1 MATITAKPS
10 FSSLFIQGTTPRNS
24 DIKWTAPTLPNGAII
39 NSCVLSG
46 TLNINMWRGSC
57 TVTINGTTRTAGDFS
72 IDLGTSNTTTSV
84 AVTAT
89 GNSGSTNAWGSVSIS
104 NLSYTVTYEEP
115 INISSISLDSTASV
129 EVGDTITLQ
138 AILNPSD
145 ANNYTL
151 VWQKDNTNVTI
162 LGSGTSCTVTGDKE
176 GTSVVT
182 ISDDVSGQSASCTVT
197 VTSPDSTVTFKD
209 HDGSV
214 IYSYTAPATS
224 MFTVPNDPV
233 RDGYIFSYWS
243 HAELGE
249 FTKSQL
255 EETNPKLLGAN
266 GDVEFTAVYSAKT
279 YTVRFL
285 DWNNDV
291 LDTQTINHGSNAI
304 PPNDP
309 IRDGY
314 RFTGWSGT
322 YTNITADT
330 DIIAQYIKTYNIVA
344 SAGTGG
350 TISPSGT
357 ITVDEGVSQSYTIS
371 VNTRYR
377 IKDVLVDGASQ
388 GAIVSYTF
396 SNVSADHTI
405 SVNFEA
411 VPTYTITTNVGE
423 GGSISPSGNI
433 ILTEGDSQTFTFIP
447 DSGYGIKDVLVDD
460 ISQGEITS
468 YTFTDVTAN
477 HTLSVIFKEIPRV
490 IAAIKKNVFY
500 AINIFEGYNNFSIG
514 ADGVYLN
521 AIHEDLNENENIYLD
536 SNSILHVYKFIE
548 GNL

>member
-10 FSSLFIQGTTPRNS
+10 FDQLTINKTNQKTGSIT
-24 DIKWTAPTLPNGAII
+24 WTAPTIPSGAVIS
-39 NSCVLSG
+39 SCVLSG
-46 TLNINMWRGSC
+46 TLVIYMSSGSG
-57 TVTINGTTRTAGDFS
+57 TVTINGTARTAGAFS

-84 AVTAT
+84 VVTAKGDDKRAKGT
-89 GNSGSTNAWGSVSIS
+89 VSIN
-104 NLSYTVTYEEP
+104 NLSYTVTYE
-115 INISSISLDSTASV
+115 I
-129 EVGDTITLQ
+129 
-138 AILNPSD
+138 
-145 ANNYTL
+145 
-151 VWQKDNTNVTI
+151 
-162 LGSGTSCTVTGDKE
+162 
-176 GTSVVT
+176 
-182 ISDDVSGQSASCTVT
+182 
-197 VTSPDSTVTFKD
+197 
-209 HDGSV
+209 
-214 IYSYTAPATS
+214 
-224 MFTVPNDPV
+224 PN
-233 RDGYIFSYWS
+233 
-243 HAELGE
+243 
-249 FTKSQL
+249 
-255 EETNPKLLGAN
+255 
-266 GDVEFTAVYSAKT
+266 

-285 DWNNDV
+285 DWNNNV

-304 PPNDP
+304 PPNNP

-322 YTNITADT
+322 YTNITANT

-371 VNTRYR
+371 VNTEYR
-377 IKDVLVDGASQ
+377 IKDVLVDGVSQ

-521 AIHEDLNENENIYLD
+521 TIHEDLNENENIYLD
-536 SNSILHVYKFIE
+536 SNGILHVYKFIK

>member
-1 MATITAKPS
+1 MATITLRPTSGTGARWANVANVYDGDQSTSGTVSVSRFDYSSMTLVLNFDTSVIPS
-10 FSSLFIQGTTPRNS
+10 
-24 DIKWTAPTLPNGAII
+24 GATI
-39 NSCVLSG
+39 NSA
-46 TLNINMWRGSC
+46 TLTIRSQGGKTSITAYVDINQDSANRVISQKQ
-57 TVTINGTTRTAGDFS
+57 
-72 IDLGTSNTTTSV
+72 TTS
-84 AVTAT
+84 
-89 GNSGSTNAWGSVSIS
+89 
-104 NLSYTVTYEEP
+104 
-115 INISSISLDSTASV
+115 AS
-129 EVGDTITLQ
+129 
-138 AILNPSD
+138 
-145 ANNYTL
+145 NYTA
-151 VWQKDNTNVTI
+151 DVTDYMSD
-162 LGSGTSCTVTGDKE
+162 L
-176 GTSVVT
+176 TSVKVT
-182 ISDDVSGQSASCTVT
+182 PYNSNWSGNTFVLYELWIDVDYTEATT
-197 VTSPDSTVTFKD
+197 AVTFKD
-209 HDGSV
+209 YDGRIIS
-214 IYSYTAPATS
+214 SYTAPATS
-224 MFTVPNDPV
+224 TFTVPNDPV
-233 RDGYIFSYWS
+233 RDGYIFSHWS

-255 EETNPKLLGAN
+255 EKTNPELLGAN
-266 GDVEFTAVYSAKT
+266 GDVEFTAVYSVKT

-291 LDTQTINHGSNAI
+291 LNTQTINHGSDAI

-322 YTNITADT
+322 YTNITANT
-330 DIIAQYIKTYNIVA
+330 DIIAQYIETYNIVA

-357 ITVDEGVSQSYTIS
+357 TTVDKGVSQSYIIS
-371 VNTRYR
+371 VNTEYR
-377 IKDVLVDGASQ
+377 IKDVLVDGVSQ

-447 DSGYGIKDVLVDD
+447 NSGYGIKDVLVDD

-490 IAAIKKNVFY
+490 VAAIKKNVFY

-536 SNSILHVYKFIE
+536 SNGILHVYKFIK

>member
-1 MATITAKPS
+1 MATITAEPS
-10 FSSLFIQGTTPRNS
+10 FSPLNISGTTETRGY
-24 DIKWTAPTLPNGAII
+24 ITWTAPKIPSGAVIS
-39 NSCVLSG
+39 SCILSG
-46 TLNINMWRGSC
+46 ELVIDIKKGG
-57 TVTINGTTRTAGDFS
+57 TVTINDNTGTAGAFS
-72 IDLGTSNTTTSV
+72 INLGTSNTTTSV
-84 AVTAT
+84 AVTAKGNKTNST
-89 GNSGSTNAWGSVSIS
+89 GTVSIN
-104 NLSYTVTYEEP
+104 NLSYTVTYE
-115 INISSISLDSTASV
+115 I
-129 EVGDTITLQ
+129 
-138 AILNPSD
+138 
-145 ANNYTL
+145 
-151 VWQKDNTNVTI
+151 
-162 LGSGTSCTVTGDKE
+162 
-176 GTSVVT
+176 
-182 ISDDVSGQSASCTVT
+182 
-197 VTSPDSTVTFKD
+197 
-209 HDGSV
+209 
-214 IYSYTAPATS
+214 
-224 MFTVPNDPV
+224 PN
-233 RDGYIFSYWS
+233 
-243 HAELGE
+243 
-249 FTKSQL
+249 
-255 EETNPKLLGAN
+255 
-266 GDVEFTAVYSAKT
+266 

-291 LDTQTINHGSNAI
+291 LNTQTINHGSDAI

-371 VNTRYR
+371 VNTEYR
-377 IKDVLVDGASQ
+377 IKDVLVDGVSQ

-521 AIHEDLNENENIYLD
+521 TIHEDLNENENIYLD
-536 SNSILHVYKFIE
+536 SNGILHVYKFIK

>member
-1 MATITAKPS
+1 MATITAEPS
-10 FSSLFIQGTTPRNS
+10 FGQLTINRTNQKTGSIT
-24 DIKWTAPTLPNGAII
+24 WTAPTIPSGAVIS
-39 NSCVLSG
+39 SCVLSG
-46 TLNINMWRGSC
+46 TLVIYMSSGSG
-57 TVTINGTTRTAGDFS
+57 TVTINGTARTAGAFS

-84 AVTAT
+84 VVTAKGDNRSAKGT
-89 GNSGSTNAWGSVSIS
+89 VSIN
-104 NLSYTVTYEEP
+104 NLSYTVTYE
-115 INISSISLDSTASV
+115 I
-129 EVGDTITLQ
+129 
-138 AILNPSD
+138 
-145 ANNYTL
+145 
-151 VWQKDNTNVTI
+151 
-162 LGSGTSCTVTGDKE
+162 
-176 GTSVVT
+176 
-182 ISDDVSGQSASCTVT
+182 
-197 VTSPDSTVTFKD
+197 
-209 HDGSV
+209 
-214 IYSYTAPATS
+214 
-224 MFTVPNDPV
+224 PN
-233 RDGYIFSYWS
+233 
-243 HAELGE
+243 
-249 FTKSQL
+249 
-255 EETNPKLLGAN
+255 
-266 GDVEFTAVYSAKT
+266 

-291 LDTQTINHGSNAI
+291 LNTQTINHGSNAI

-371 VNTRYR
+371 VNTEYR
-377 IKDVLVDGASQ
+377 IKDVLVDGVSQ

-521 AIHEDLNENENIYLD
+521 TIHEDLNENENIYLD
-536 SNSILHVYKFIE
+536 SNGILHVYKFIK

>member
-1 MATITAKPS
+1 MATITATPS
-10 FSSLFIQGTTPRNS
+10 FTSLTINKTNQKTGSIT
-24 DIKWTAPTLPNGAII
+24 WTAPTIPSGAVIS
-39 NSCVLSG
+39 SCVLSG
-46 TLNINMWRGSC
+46 TLVIDMSSGSG
-57 TVTINGTTRTAGDFS
+57 TVTINGTARTAGAFS

-84 AVTAT
+84 VVTAK
-89 GNSGSTNAWGSVSIS
+89 GNNRSAKGTVSIN
-104 NLSYTVTYEEP
+104 NLSYTVTYE
-115 INISSISLDSTASV
+115 I
-129 EVGDTITLQ
+129 
-138 AILNPSD
+138 
-145 ANNYTL
+145 
-151 VWQKDNTNVTI
+151 
-162 LGSGTSCTVTGDKE
+162 
-176 GTSVVT
+176 
-182 ISDDVSGQSASCTVT
+182 
-197 VTSPDSTVTFKD
+197 
-209 HDGSV
+209 
-214 IYSYTAPATS
+214 
-224 MFTVPNDPV
+224 PN
-233 RDGYIFSYWS
+233 
-243 HAELGE
+243 
-249 FTKSQL
+249 
-255 EETNPKLLGAN
+255 
-266 GDVEFTAVYSAKT
+266 

-285 DWNNDV
+285 DWNNYV
-291 LDTQTINHGSNAI
+291 LNTQTINHGSDAI

-371 VNTRYR
+371 VNTEYR
-377 IKDVLVDGASQ
+377 IKDVLVDGVSQ

-521 AIHEDLNENENIYLD
+521 TIHEDLNENENIYLD
-536 SNSILHVYKFIE
+536 SNGILHVYKFIK

>member
-1 MATITAKPS
+1 MATITAEPS
-10 FSSLFIQGTTPRNS
+10 FDQLTINKTNQKTGSIT
-24 DIKWTAPTLPNGAII
+24 WTAPTIPSGAVIS
-39 NSCVLSG
+39 SCVLSG
-46 TLNINMWRGSC
+46 TLVIYMSSGSG
-57 TVTINGTTRTAGDFS
+57 TVTINGTARTAGAFS

-84 AVTAT
+84 VVTAKGDNKSAKGT
-89 GNSGSTNAWGSVSIS
+89 VSIN
-104 NLSYTVTYEEP
+104 NLSYTVTYE
-115 INISSISLDSTASV
+115 I
-129 EVGDTITLQ
+129 
-138 AILNPSD
+138 
-145 ANNYTL
+145 
-151 VWQKDNTNVTI
+151 
-162 LGSGTSCTVTGDKE
+162 
-176 GTSVVT
+176 
-182 ISDDVSGQSASCTVT
+182 
-197 VTSPDSTVTFKD
+197 
-209 HDGSV
+209 
-214 IYSYTAPATS
+214 
-224 MFTVPNDPV
+224 PN
-233 RDGYIFSYWS
+233 
-243 HAELGE
+243 
-249 FTKSQL
+249 
-255 EETNPKLLGAN
+255 
-266 GDVEFTAVYSAKT
+266 

-291 LDTQTINHGSNAI
+291 LNTQTINHGSNAI

-371 VNTRYR
+371 VNTEYR
-377 IKDVLVDGASQ
+377 IKDVLVDGVSQ

-433 ILTEGDSQTFTFIP
+433 ILTEGDSRTFTFIP

-477 HTLSVIFKEIPRV
+477 HTLSVIFKKIPRV

-521 AIHEDLNENENIYLD
+521 TIHEDLNENENIYLD
-536 SNSILHVYKFIE
+536 SNGILHVYKFIK